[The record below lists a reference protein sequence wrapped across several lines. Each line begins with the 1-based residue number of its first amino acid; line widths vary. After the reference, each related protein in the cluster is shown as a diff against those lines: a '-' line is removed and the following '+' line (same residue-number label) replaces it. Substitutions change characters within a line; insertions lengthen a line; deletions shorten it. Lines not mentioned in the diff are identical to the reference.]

1 MTATRGVINLPGS
14 PLSPPSGR
22 CPSSSGLPCGVLPMR
37 PSRSPRPTVATGAKN
52 RQLEVGENAA
62 SLQNRLVVYT
72 NTTGIFTYAGCN
84 ALRRVLGL
92 INGMDQKK
100 VRETRRKQQL
110 QEPEPA
116 PSSHNTAG
124 VATVA
129 PLPLPASPQIQC
141 FPTSSTNIHH
151 QLSMLDVLEKIGIS
165 RHFAGE
171 IKSVLDFTYS
181 RWLQRD
187 EEIMLDTGTCA
198 MAFRILRMNGYDVS
212 SDSLSHLTEASV
224 HLNDTRSLLE
234 LYKVSQVSTS
244 KHELILDS
252 IGSWS
257 GRLLK
262 EQLRSSKAQKLTPLL
277 REVEHAL
284 DSPFY
289 TTLDRLEHKMNIE
302 QFDFMEHQ
310 MLYLPWQRNQDL
322 LALGVMDFNTSQ
334 IVCQQELQ
342 HLESWVKDSRLDQ
355 LPFARQKL
363 AYFYLSAAGTMLPGE
378 LSDARILWAKNG
390 ALTTVV
396 DDFFDVGGSKK
407 ELENL
412 TTLVEM
418 WDKHEEIQYYSEHVE
433 IVFSAIYNS
442 VNQLGAKASAVQG
455 RNVTKHFVDIWQDLI
470 RNMMT
475 EVEWRE
481 TGYIP
486 TPEEYMENAVVTFA
500 LGPIVLPALYF
511 IGPKITEY
519 TVRDTEY
526 NELFRLMSTCGRLLN
541 DVQTYEREYIDGKI
555 NSVSLLVHHS
565 GGSMTIPEAR
575 KELQEPIDTCR
586 RDLLRLVLKEDSVM
600 PRLCKELFWKMC
612 KTCYFFYYQG
622 DAFSS
627 PEEKVGA
634 VDAVIHEP
642 LQLPLDLR
650 PGLDLSYLH
659 ERKND

>member
-22 CPSSSGLPCGVLPMR
+22 CPWSSGLPCGVLPMR
-37 PSRSPRPTVATGAKN
+37 PSRSLRPTVATVAKK

-62 SLQNRLVVYT
+62 SLQNRL
-72 NTTGIFTYAGCN
+72 
-84 ALRRVLGL
+84 LGV
-92 INGMDQKK
+92 INGMYQKK
-100 VRETRRKQQL
+100 VSETRTKQQL
-110 QEPEPA
+110 QEPEQA
-116 PSSHNTAG
+116 PSSHDTAG
-124 VATVA
+124 VATA
-129 PLPLPASPQIQC
+129 ARLPLPASPQIQC

-187 EEIMLDTGTCA
+187 EEIMLDTETCA

-244 KHELILDS
+244 KDELILDS

-262 EQLRSSKAQKLTPLL
+262 EQLRSSKAQRTTPLL

-302 QFDFMEHQ
+302 KFDFMEHQ
-310 MLYLPWQRNQDL
+310 MLCLPRQRNQDL

-342 HLESWVKDSRLDQ
+342 HLESWVKDSRLNQ

-396 DDFFDVGGSKK
+396 DDFFDVGGSKN

-418 WDKHEEIQYYSEHVE
+418 WDKHEEIQYYSKHVE

-442 VNQLGAKASAVQG
+442 VNQLGAKASAVQSH
-455 RNVTKHFVDIWQDLI
+455 NVTKHFVDIWQDLM

-481 TGYIP
+481 SGYIP

-555 NSVSLLVHHS
+555 NSVSLLVHQS
-565 GGSMTIPEAR
+565 GGSLTIPEAR

-627 PEEKVGA
+627 PDEKVGA

-642 LQLPLDLR
+642 LQLPLNLH
-650 PGLDLSYLH
+650 PGLDLSCLH
-659 ERKND
+659 QRKK

>member
-1 MTATRGVINLPGS
+1 MTATRGVISLPGS

-22 CPSSSGLPCGVLPMR
+22 CPWSSGLPCGVLPMR
-37 PSRSPRPTVATGAKN
+37 PSRSLRPTVATVAKK

-62 SLQNRLVVYT
+62 SLQNRL
-72 NTTGIFTYAGCN
+72 
-84 ALRRVLGL
+84 LGV
-92 INGMDQKK
+92 INGMYQKK
-100 VRETRRKQQL
+100 VSETITKQQL

-116 PSSHNTAG
+116 PSSHDTAG
-124 VATVA
+124 VATA
-129 PLPLPASPQIQC
+129 ARLPLPASPQIQC

-187 EEIMLDTGTCA
+187 EEIMLDTETCA

-244 KHELILDS
+244 KDELILDS

-262 EQLRSSKAQKLTPLL
+262 EQLRSSKAQRTTPLL

-302 QFDFMEHQ
+302 KFDFMEHQ
-310 MLYLPWQRNQDL
+310 MLCLPRQRNQDL

-342 HLESWVKDSRLDQ
+342 HLESWVKDSRLNQ

-396 DDFFDVGGSKK
+396 DDFFDVGGSKN

-418 WDKHEEIQYYSEHVE
+418 WDKHEEIQYYSKHVE

-455 RNVTKHFVDIWQDLI
+455 RNVTKHFVDIWQDLM

-481 TGYIP
+481 SGYIP

-555 NSVSLLVHHS
+555 NSVSLLVHQS
-565 GGSMTIPEAR
+565 GGSLTIPEAR

-627 PEEKVGA
+627 PDEKVGA

-642 LQLPLDLR
+642 LQLPLNLH
-650 PGLDLSYLH
+650 PGLDLSCLH
-659 ERKND
+659 ERKK

>member
-1 MTATRGVINLPGS
+1 MRATRGVINLPGS
-14 PLSPPSGR
+14 PLSPPSAR
-22 CPSSSGLPCGVLPMR
+22 CPSSSGLPCWVLPMR
-37 PSRSPRPTVATGAKN
+37 PSRSPRRPTVATVAKN

-62 SLQNRLVVYT
+62 SLQNQL
-72 NTTGIFTYAGCN
+72 
-84 ALRRVLGL
+84 LGL
-92 INGMDQKK
+92 INGINQKK
-100 VRETRRKQQL
+100 VRKTRTKQQL

-116 PSSHNTAG
+116 PSSHDTAG
-124 VATVA
+124 VVTAVR
-129 PLPLPASPQIQC
+129 LLLPASPQIQC

-151 QLSMLDVLEKIGIS
+151 QLSMVDVLEKIGIS

-187 EEIMLDTGTCA
+187 EQIMLDTETCA

-224 HLNDTRSLLE
+224 HQNDTRSLLE
-234 LYKVSQVSTS
+234 LYKVSQVSIS
-244 KHELILDS
+244 KDELILDS

-262 EQLRSSKAQKLTPLL
+262 EQLRSSKAQRTTPLL

-322 LALGVMDFNTSQ
+322 LAFGVMDFNTSQ

-342 HLESWVKDSRLDQ
+342 HLESWVKDSRLNQ

-378 LSDARILWAKNG
+378 LSNARILWAKNG

-396 DDFFDVGGSKK
+396 DDFFDVGGSKE

-418 WDKHEEIQYYSEHVE
+418 WDKHEEIQYYSKHVE

-455 RNVTKHFVDIWQDLI
+455 RNVTKHFVDIWQDLM

-586 RDLLRLVLKEDSVM
+586 RDLLRLVLKENSVM
-600 PRLCKELFWKMC
+600 PRRCKELFWKMC

-642 LQLPLDLR
+642 LQLPLNLL
-650 PGLDLSYLH
+650 PGLDLSCLH

>member
-22 CPSSSGLPCGVLPMR
+22 CPWSSGLPCGVLPMR
-37 PSRSPRPTVATGAKN
+37 PSRSLRPTVATVAKK

-62 SLQNRLVVYT
+62 SLQNRL
-72 NTTGIFTYAGCN
+72 
-84 ALRRVLGL
+84 LGV
-92 INGMDQKK
+92 INGMYQKK
-100 VRETRRKQQL
+100 VSETRTKQQL
-110 QEPEPA
+110 QEPEQA
-116 PSSHNTAG
+116 PSSHDTAG
-124 VATVA
+124 VATA
-129 PLPLPASPQIQC
+129 ARLPLPASPQIQC

-187 EEIMLDTGTCA
+187 EEIMLDTETCA

-244 KHELILDS
+244 KDELILDS

-262 EQLRSSKAQKLTPLL
+262 EQLRSSKAQRTTPLL

-302 QFDFMEHQ
+302 KFDFMEHQ
-310 MLYLPWQRNQDL
+310 MLCFRPRQRNQDL

-342 HLESWVKDSRLDQ
+342 HLESWVKDSRLNQ

-396 DDFFDVGGSKK
+396 DDFFDVGGSKN

-418 WDKHEEIQYYSEHVE
+418 WDKHEEIQYYSKHVE

-442 VNQLGAKASAVQG
+442 VNQLGAKASAVQSH
-455 RNVTKHFVDIWQDLI
+455 NVTKHFVDIWQDLM

-481 TGYIP
+481 SGYIP

-555 NSVSLLVHHS
+555 NSVSLLVHQS
-565 GGSMTIPEAR
+565 GGSLTIPEAR

-627 PEEKVGA
+627 PDEKVGA

-642 LQLPLDLR
+642 LQLPLNLH
-650 PGLDLSYLH
+650 PGLDLSCLH
-659 ERKND
+659 QRKK

>member
-1 MTATRGVINLPGS
+1 
-14 PLSPPSGR
+14 
-22 CPSSSGLPCGVLPMR
+22 MR
-37 PSRSPRPTVATGAKN
+37 PSRSLRPTVATGAKK

-72 NTTGIFTYAGCN
+72 NFQ
-84 ALRRVLGL
+84 LGV
-92 INGMDQKK
+92 INGMYQKK
-100 VRETRRKQQL
+100 VSETRTKQQL
-110 QEPEPA
+110 QEPEQA
-116 PSSHNTAG
+116 PSSHDTAG
-124 VATVA
+124 VATA
-129 PLPLPASPQIQC
+129 ARLPLPASPQIQC

-187 EEIMLDTGTCA
+187 EEIMLDTETCA

-244 KHELILDS
+244 KDELILDS

-262 EQLRSSKAQKLTPLL
+262 EQLRSSKAQRTTPLL

-302 QFDFMEHQ
+302 KFDFMEHQ
-310 MLYLPWQRNQDL
+310 MLCLPRQRNQDL

-342 HLESWVKDSRLDQ
+342 HLESWVKDSRLNQ

-396 DDFFDVGGSKK
+396 DDFFDVGGSKN

-418 WDKHEEIQYYSEHVE
+418 WDKHEEIQYYSKHVE

-442 VNQLGAKASAVQG
+442 VNQLGAKASAVQSH
-455 RNVTKHFVDIWQDLI
+455 NVTKHFVDIWQDLM

-481 TGYIP
+481 SGYIP

-555 NSVSLLVHHS
+555 NSVSLLVHQS
-565 GGSMTIPEAR
+565 GGSLTIPEAR

-627 PEEKVGA
+627 PDEKVGA

-642 LQLPLDLR
+642 LQLPLNLH
-650 PGLDLSYLH
+650 PGLLWYISF
-659 ERKND
+659 